1 MPTTFTVEEDYQ
13 DTRLDR
19 WFKNNVIDIPHSL
32 IEKIIR
38 LNKVKVNKK
47 KTKSSYRM
55 QINKIIKIYNK
66 KKFKLNTFGQTAWTG
81 SKAKTD
87 RKIIEA
93 MIKGNSLVALGK
105 SRRGTKTKDVYS
117 LDGFAKALNTIQ
129 TYCS

>member
-47 KTKSSYRM
+47 KTKSSYRV
-55 QINKIIKIYNK
+55 QIGDLVEVYNIEKFEQKKRII
-66 KKFKLNTFGQTAWTG
+66 
-81 SKAKTD
+81 
-87 RKIIEA
+87 
-93 MIKGNSLVALGK
+93 
-105 SRRGTKTKDVYS
+105 
-117 LDGFAKALNTIQ
+117 
-129 TYCS
+129 